1 MMNCTKTKKLK
12 LYNDV
17 AYLRN
22 TDGTKTLVDA
32 DEIGRKGASNIKKG
46 NYLCPGVVNGKECLA
61 PMILVH
67 RQIPQDRWFFR
78 CNGGDHINDCPY
90 CSEIREKR
98 VQTLNENPESID
110 FEKQLE
116 EMLTLT
122 EIEAKERKK
131 GDKQDENET
140 QEDPAREEQSW
151 ERVIDVVINT
161 IRSPQKLLDDYRI
174 LKNSRLKD
182 CTADGCLVEKA
193 IVDDRTFEFYR
204 KGTLTLDNNSIVI
217 AGGGVYPGLVQEF
230 ITSCKHAVALRDPYM
245 SIVTRR
251 SIIYIIDFDTEELY
265 RYFIGQRRLQMNNK
279 SLYLIIAKWHALISE
294 QNTGTKYYYC
304 MIDKPGQIAKLKP
317 NDNLEEQEKLHK
329 DFRVYVT
336 E

>member
-1 MMNCTKTKKLK
+1 MKCTKTKKLK

-32 DEIGRKGASNIKKG
+32 NEIGKASVSNVKKG
-46 NYLCPGVVNGKECLA
+46 NYLCPGVVNGKECLT

-67 RQIPQDRWFFR
+67 RQIPEDRWFFR

-90 CSEIREKR
+90 CSRIKEKR
-98 VQTLNENPESID
+98 VQTLNEDPESID
-110 FEKQLE
+110 FGKQLE
-116 EMLTLT
+116 QMQTLA
-122 EIEAKERKK
+122 EIEAQKRKK
-131 GDKQDENET
+131 VDKQDESENQGEHT
-140 QEDPAREEQSW
+140 EEEQPW

-161 IRSPQKLLDDYRI
+161 IRNPQKLMDDYRI

-182 CTADGCLVEKA
+182 RTADGCLVQKA
-193 IVDDRTFEFYR
+193 IVDDRTIECYR
-204 KGTLTLDNNSIVI
+204 KGSLILDNNSIVI

-230 ITSCKHAVALRDPYM
+230 IAANKHAVALRDPYM

-251 SIIYIIDFDTEELY
+251 SIIYVIDFATEELY
-265 RYFIGQRRLQMNNK
+265 RYFIRQGRLRMNDK
-279 SLYLIIAKWHALISE
+279 SLYLIIGKWYVLKSE
-294 QNTGTKYYYC
+294 QRTGTKYYYC
-304 MIDKPGQIAKLKP
+304 RIEKPGQITKLKP
-317 NDNLEEQEKLHK
+317 NDNLEDQEKLHK
-329 DFRVYVT
+329 DFRVYAT